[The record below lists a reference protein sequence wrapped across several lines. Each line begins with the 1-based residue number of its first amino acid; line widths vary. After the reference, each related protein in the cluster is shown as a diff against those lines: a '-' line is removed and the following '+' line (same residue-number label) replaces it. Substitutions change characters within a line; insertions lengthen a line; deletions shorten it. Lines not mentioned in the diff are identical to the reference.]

1 MASTKPLPLAGVR
14 VLSFDQYG
22 AGPYCTMIMAEM
34 GADVI
39 KIENPSTGGDYAR
52 DTGPYFL
59 GPHDSLFYQSLNLSK
74 RSLTLDLK
82 HAQGREILHKLVAQ
96 ADCLVGNM
104 RGNQPAKLGLD
115 YESLKAI
122 NPKIV
127 CGHISAYG
135 RDTSRVDWPGY
146 DFLMQAEAGFMSMT
160 GEPDGP
166 PVRLGV
172 SMVDFMTGTMMAYA
186 VTAAVLACKTTDSP
200 GRDVDLSLMDLAL
213 HQLTYPGM
221 WYLNEGLVTKQ
232 VPRGAHA
239 SVTPSQLQKTKDGWI
254 FVMAQNPKFW
264 DLMLDGLGRADLG
277 KDPRFG
283 DMPSRLKNREALTKI
298 LDDAFSTKT
307 TNEWIALFKG
317 KLPVGPVYG
326 IDQALDNPYLAETQ
340 MIQNVPHPDRPNMRA
355 LANPVKL
362 DGQRVASTHAPKLGQ
377 DTDAILRGLGYG
389 EADIAALKAAKAI

>member
-1 MASTKPLPLAGVR
+1 
-14 VLSFDQYG
+14 
-22 AGPYCTMIMAEM
+22 MIMADM

-39 KIENPSTGGDYAR
+39 KIENPATGGDFSR

-59 GPHDSLFYQSLNLSK
+59 GEHDSLFYQCFNLNK

-82 HAQGREILHKLVAQ
+82 HPKGREVMHKLVARSD
-96 ADCLVGNM
+96 ALVGNM

-115 YESLKAI
+115 YAALKSI

-172 SMVDFMTGTMMAYA
+172 SMVDFMTGSMMAFA
-186 VTAAVLACKTTDSP
+186 ATAAILACKTSDAP

-213 HQLTYPGM
+213 HQLTYPGI
-221 WYLNEGLVTKQ
+221 WYLNEGLVSKQ

-239 SVTPSQLQKTKDGWI
+239 SITPSQLQKTKDGWI

-264 DLMLDGLGRADLG
+264 EILVEGLGQPGLAT
-277 KDPRFG
+277 DPRFAG
-283 DMPSRLKNREALTKI
+283 MPSRLQHRAVLTKI
-298 LDDAFSTKT
+298 LDDAFGAKT
-307 TNEWIALFKG
+307 TNEWIEVFKG

-326 IDQALDNPYLAETQ
+326 IDQALDNPFLKETQ
-340 MIQNVPHPDRPNMRA
+340 MVQTVPHPDRPDMRT
-355 LANPVKL
+355 LANPLKL
-362 DGQRVASTHAPKLGQ
+362 DGQRMASKYAPKLGQ
-377 DTDAILRGLGYG
+377 DTDAILGEIGYSAG
-389 EADIAALKAAKAI
+389 DIAALHDAKAV

>member
-1 MASTKPLPLAGVR
+1 MAKPLPLAGIR

-39 KIENPSTGGDYAR
+39 KIENPGTGGDFSR

-59 GPHDSLFYQSLNLSK
+59 GEHDSLFFQSLNLNK

-82 HAQGREILHKLVAQ
+82 HPKGREVLHKLVAG

-104 RGNQPAKLGLD
+104 RGNQPANLGLD
-115 YESLKAI
+115 YDALKAI

-135 RDTSRVDWPGY
+135 RDTSRADWPGY

-186 VTAAVLACKTTDSP
+186 VTAAVLACKTTASP

-221 WYLNEGLVTKQ
+221 WYLNEGLVTSQ

-264 DLMLDGLGRADLG
+264 DLMLDGLGRKDLG
-277 KDPRFG
+277 ADPRFV
-283 DMPSRLKNREALTKI
+283 DMAARLAHREALTQI
-298 LDDAFSTKT
+298 LDDAFSAKT
-307 TNEWIALFKG
+307 TNEWIELFKG

-326 IDQALDNPYLAETQ
+326 IDQALDNPFLDETQ

-355 LANPVKL
+355 LTNPVKL
-362 DGQRVASTHAPKLGQ
+362 DGQRLKSRHAPKLGQ
-377 DTDAILRGLGYG
+377 DTEEILSAVGYTA
-389 EADIAALKAAKAI
+389 ADIKSLRDQKAI